1 MNSSQWGYDLAYNI
15 CRQKAS
21 PMLRKSSPYCED
33 KQISESFTSSI

>member
-1 MNSSQWGYDLAYNI
+1 MSASQWGYDLAYNI

-33 KQISESFTSSI
+33 KQISESLTI